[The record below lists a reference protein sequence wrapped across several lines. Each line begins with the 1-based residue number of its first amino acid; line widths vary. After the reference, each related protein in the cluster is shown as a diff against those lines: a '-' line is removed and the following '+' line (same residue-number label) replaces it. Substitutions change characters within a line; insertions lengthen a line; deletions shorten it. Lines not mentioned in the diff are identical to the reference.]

1 MSMSFPLVP
10 DVATTPAEE
19 IARILTDPGFGIHFT
34 DHMALAIWTEAEGW
48 HDDRIEGYH
57 PLALGPAGAVLHYGQ
72 EIFEGLKAYR
82 RQDGSVWLFRPDM
95 NAARL
100 NRSADRMTLPRLPE
114 ADFLAAIGG
123 LVALDQAWVPEAD
136 EMSLYIRPFMFG
148 SDQFLGV
155 RSAAEVTFAAIA
167 SPCGPYFADGI
178 SPVKI
183 WISTDLSRAGQG
195 GTGAAKCGGNYAASL
210 LATRQAQQ
218 QGCSQVLFTDA
229 ADHEWLEELGGM
241 NVFLVTSDGR
251 LLTPPTS
258 GTILDGITRDSVMT
272 LAPEFGLTVQE
283 RPISLSELLS
293 GIGSRNV
300 VEAFACGTAA
310 VITPIGTFRLERE
323 GKIEDFSL
331 PEPFGPKTADLRRRL
346 VDIQWGRTT
355 DQFGWTTRV
364 A

>member
-1 MSMSFPLVP
+1 MPFPLVP
-10 DVATTPAEE
+10 EVATAPAEE
-19 IARILTDPGFGIHFT
+19 IARILSDPGFGIHFT
-34 DHMALAIWTEAEGW
+34 DHMAQATWTEAAGW

-57 PLALGPAGAVLHYGQ
+57 ALALAPAGAVLHYGQ

-82 RQDGSVWLFRPDM
+82 RHDGSVWLFRPDM
-95 NAARL
+95 NAARF
-100 NRSADRMTLPRLPE
+100 NRSADRMTLPQLPPEDFVTAVRRLVE
-114 ADFLAAIGG
+114 I
-123 LVALDQAWVPEAD
+123 DQAWVPDAT

-148 SDQFLGV
+148 SEQFLGV
-155 RSAAEVTFAAIA
+155 RSAAEVTFVVIA
-167 SPCGPYFADGI
+167 SPCGPYFADGV

-210 LATRQAQQ
+210 LAGRQAHR

-258 GTILDGITRDSVMT
+258 GTILDGITRDSVMA
-272 LAPEFGLTVQE
+272 LAPQFGLTVQE
-283 RPISLSELLS
+283 RPISLSELLA
-293 GIGSRNV
+293 GIGSQDV

-310 VITPIGTFRLERE
+310 VITPIGAFRLERE
-323 GKIEDFSL
+323 GQIEEFHL
-331 PEPFGPKTADLRRRL
+331 PSPFGPKTADLRRRL